1 MSTNPRPAAASSL
14 EAEDEALRRS
24 EARYR
29 ALAEATAQAVWVW
42 DPSTGVGDFDAT
54 QRWWEKITG
63 QSPAEQGGFDWQGW
77 IEAVHPDDRELAR
90 TAWVTSMST
99 GAPFEVEYR
108 VQTQDGGLRT
118 ILSRAVPV
126 YGPEGEVREWVGTL
140 ADVTVQRQAMEEL
153 READRRKDEFLAML
167 AHELRNPLAPIRT
180 AVEVLRMV
188 GPADPP
194 VQQARGMIERQVMHM
209 ARLVDDLLDVSRISR
224 GKILLRKERLD
235 LVPLVRAAAED
246 HRSLIEANRLTL
258 AAELPDQPVWVAG
271 DPTRLS
277 QVLGNLLQNSNK
289 FTNPGGRVTI
299 RLTEDGDEGIA
310 VLAVEDTGIGM
321 EPGMLARLFEPFSQ
335 ADRSL
340 DRSRGGLGLGLAL
353 VKGLTEL
360 HSGSV
365 QASSA
370 GRGRGTRITIQLPLS
385 PQPAVEAGTG
395 FLSQSPARSLWIL
408 VVEDNRDAA
417 ESLQMLLEI
426 YGHQVVV
433 AETGQAG
440 LEAAR
445 QHRPDVAICDIGLP
459 GGMDGYAL
467 ARLLRRADETAGIYL
482 IALSGYG
489 QEEDRR
495 QARQAGFD
503 QHLTKPVDPLT
514 LAKLL
519 ETLPLPSGV

>member
-1 MSTNPRPAAASSL
+1 MSTHPRPADAASS
-14 EAEDEALRRS
+14 EPDDEALRRS

-29 ALAEATAQAVWVW
+29 ALVEATAQAVWVW
-42 DPSTGVGDFDAT
+42 DPATGAGDFDAT

-63 QSPAEQGGFDWQGW
+63 QKPAEQGALGWQGW
-77 IEAVHPDDRELAR
+77 IEAVHPDDRERAR
-90 TAWVTSMST
+90 AVWVTSMST
-99 GAPFEVEYR
+99 GVPFEIEYR
-108 VQTQDGGLRT
+108 VCTPSGECKV
-118 ILSRAVPV
+118 ILSKAVPV
-126 YGPEGEVREWVGTL
+126 RGPGGEVREWVGTL

-153 READRRKDEFLAML
+153 RQADRRKDEFLAML
-167 AHELRNPLAPIRT
+167 AHELRNPLAPICN
-180 AVEVLRMV
+180 AVEVLRMI

-194 VQQARGMIERQVMHM
+194 VRQARGMIERQVGHM
-209 ARLVDDLLDVSRISR
+209 ARLIDDLLDVSRISR

-235 LVPLVRAAAED
+235 LVPLIHAAVED
-246 HRSLIEANRLTL
+246 LRSLIEANRLTL
-258 AAELPDQPVWVAG
+258 TAELPDHPVWVVG

-277 QVLGNLLQNSNK
+277 QVAGNLLHNSNK
-289 FTNPGGRVTI
+289 FTNPGGLVTV
-299 RLTEDGDEGIA
+299 RLTEDCDEGIA
-310 VLAVEDTGIGM
+310 VLTVEDTGIGM
-321 EPGMLARLFEPFSQ
+321 DPGMLARLFEPFSQ

-353 VKGLTEL
+353 VKGLVDL

-370 GRGRGTRITIQLPLS
+370 GRGRGARLKVHLPLS
-385 PQPAVEAGTG
+385 PEPTVEAGTG
-395 FLSQSPARSLWIL
+395 FLSRSAARSLRIL
-408 VVEDNRDAA
+408 VVEDNHDAA
-417 ESLQMLLEI
+417 ESLKMLLEI

-445 QHRPDVAICDIGLP
+445 RHHPDVALCDIGLP
-459 GGMDGYAL
+459 GGMDGYTL
-467 ARLLRRADETAGIYL
+467 ARLLRGADETAGIHL

-519 ETLPLPSGV
+519 ETLPLASEV